1 INMDQR
7 KKDLLKEIETFEA
20 VFPDGVYAVP
30 PKQGQPRI
38 KVREMFKYCRQN
50 GKESEELT
58 EKGNNSMIMR
68 SSRETCRFL
77 YFKKT

>member
-1 INMDQR
+1 MKKGKSPKSLQKKNDSSFWSINMDQR

-38 KVREMFKYCRQN
+38 KVRN
-50 GKESEELT
+50 V
-58 EKGNNSMIMR
+58 
-68 SSRETCRFL
+68 
-77 YFKKT
+77 

>member
-1 INMDQR
+1 MDQR

-38 KVREMFKYCRQN
+38 KVRN
-50 GKESEELT
+50 V
-58 EKGNNSMIMR
+58 
-68 SSRETCRFL
+68 
-77 YFKKT
+77 